1 MLDDVLDIPNHIRDA
16 LWRVDSAQ
24 LKPRPSAGFVVCG
37 MGGSAIGAELARSL
51 IGDRL
56 TGPMMVSRHYR
67 LPTWVNSEWAV
78 LASSYSGN
86 TEETIASFQEAGEA
100 GTHRWVA
107 GTGGELGERA
117 READIGVVGLP
128 GFFQPRVTVA
138 YMTVVATCMAHLAGI
153 APDVRR
159 ELEGAA
165 EFLERS
171 REEMLPRARELAA
184 AIGEVP
190 VVVHGAGLTISIAK
204 RWANQFNENA
214 KQLAFPA
221 EIPEANHNLMEAWS
235 KGAGGL
241 GAIFL
246 LDPGQ
251 TNRERRR
258 MELTAESIER
268 TGSPV
273 FSVESRGDTPAE
285 RLFWGVMFG
294 DLVSVEVAELRG
306 VDPLPVDAIQ
316 EFKRRLGST

>member
-24 LKPRPSAGFVVCG
+24 LKSRHSSGFVVCG
-37 MGGSAIGAELARSL
+37 MGGSAIGAELARGM

-56 TGPMMVSRHYR
+56 TGPLIVSRSYG
-67 LPTWVNSEWAV
+67 LPTWVNSDWAV

-86 TEETIASFQEAGEA
+86 TEETLASFQEAGEA

-117 READIGVVGLP
+117 REANIGVIGLP
-128 GFFQPRVTVA
+128 GLFEPRMSVA
-138 YMTVVATCMAHLAGI
+138 YMTVVAACAAHLAGV
-153 APDVRR
+153 APDLRR
-159 ELEGAA
+159 ELEAA
-165 EFLERS
+165 SDFLEGV
-171 REEMLPRARELAA
+171 REDMLGPARELAA
-184 AIGEVP
+184 SIGEVP
-190 VVVHGAGLTISIAK
+190 MVVHGAGMTISIAR

-214 KQLAFPA
+214 KQLAFPV

-235 KGAGGL
+235 KGIGGL

-246 LDPGQ
+246 TDSGQ

-268 TGSPV
+268 TGAPV
-273 FSVESRGDTPAE
+273 FSVETKGDTPAE

-294 DLVSVEVAELRG
+294 DLVSLGVADLRG
-306 VDPLPVDAIQ
+306 VDPFPVDEIQ
-316 EFKRRLGST
+316 DFKRRLGST

>member
-24 LKPRPSAGFVVCG
+24 LKPRASSGFVVCG
-37 MGGSAIGAELARSL
+37 MGGSAIGAELARSFL
-51 IGDRL
+51 GNRL
-56 TGPMMVSRHYR
+56 TGPMMVSRRYG
-67 LPTWVNSEWAV
+67 LPEWVNSEWAV

-86 TEETIASFQEAGEA
+86 TEETLASFQQAGEA
-100 GTHRWVA
+100 GTHRWAA
-107 GTGGELGERA
+107 GTGGELGEKA
-117 READIGVVGLP
+117 REANIGVVGLP

-138 YMTVVATCMAHLAGI
+138 YMTVVAACMAHLAGV
-153 APDVRR
+153 APDTRR

-165 EFLERS
+165 DFLERN
-171 REEMLPRARELAA
+171 RDEMLPVARSLAGQ
-184 AIGEVP
+184 IGEVP
-190 VVVHGAGLTISIAK
+190 IVVHGAGITISVAK
-204 RWANQFNENA
+204 RWANQLNENA

-235 KGAGGL
+235 KGTGGL

-246 LDPGQ
+246 TDSSQ

-258 MELTAESIER
+258 MELTAEAIER
-268 TGSPV
+268 TGAPV
-273 FSVESRGDTPAE
+273 FSVESKGETPAE

-306 VDPLPVDAIQ
+306 IDPLPVDEIQ
-316 EFKRRLGST
+316 DFKRRLGST